1 MRSLT
6 EFILS
11 SQIKIDFE
19 SGYEAYLHEP
29 ESDSDRQA
37 ARVEIT
43 LQPTTLLTQ
52 MANNIR
58 RLEGYSPI
66 NPEDYCSGC
75 RKEKAY
81 WFTCDLN
88 EDDPTNVDPFI
99 LIEVCDPDAEDYEGL
114 YTIDLSVDEQNSM
127 YRIFDRQLKTV
138 GKTCARLLHEA
149 WE

>member
-1 MRSLT
+1 MCSLT
-6 EFILS
+6 EYFLS
-11 SQIKIDFE
+11 SQIKIDFDFE
-19 SGYEAYLHEP
+19 YEAYLHEP

-88 EDDPTNVDPFI
+88 EDDPTKVDPFI

-138 GKTCARLLHEA
+138 GKTCACLLQEA

>member
-43 LQPTTLLTQ
+43 LRPTALLIQ
-52 MANNIR
+52 MANIIR
-58 RLEGYSPI
+58 RIEGFSPI
-66 NPEDYCSGC
+66 KPEDFS
-75 RKEKAY
+75 KEKAY

-88 EDDPTNVDPFI
+88 EDDPTKVDPFI

-114 YTIDLSVDEQNSM
+114 YTIDLSVDEQKSM

-138 GKTCARLLHEA
+138 GKTCARLLQEV

>member
-6 EFILS
+6 EYMLS

-19 SGYEAYLHEP
+19 ASYEAYLHEA
-29 ESDSDRQA
+29 ETYSDRQA

-43 LQPTTLLTQ
+43 LRPTALLIQ
-52 MANNIR
+52 MANIIR
-58 RLEGYSPI
+58 RIEGFSPI
-66 NPEDYCSGC
+66 KPEDYCDGC
-75 RKEKAY
+75 QKGKAY

-88 EDDPTNVDPFI
+88 EDDPTKVDPFI

-114 YTIDLSVDEQNSM
+114 YTIDLSVDEQKSM

-138 GKTCARLLHEA
+138 GKTCARLLQEA

>member
-11 SQIKIDFE
+11 SQIKIDFAF
-19 SGYEAYLHEP
+19 GYEAYLHEP

-43 LQPTTLLTQ
+43 LRPTALLIQ
-52 MANNIR
+52 MANIIR
-58 RLEGYSPI
+58 RLEGFSPI
-66 NPEDYCSGC
+66 NPEDCSKG
-75 RKEKAY
+75 KDY

-88 EDDPTNVDPFI
+88 EDDPTKVDPFI

-114 YTIDLSVDEQNSM
+114 YTIDLSVDEQKSM

-138 GKTCARLLHEA
+138 GKTCARLLHKA

>member
-6 EFILS
+6 EYMLS

-43 LQPTTLLTQ
+43 LRPTALLIQ
-52 MANNIR
+52 MANIIR
-58 RLEGYSPI
+58 SIEGFSPI
-66 NPEDYCSGC
+66 KPEDLS
-75 RKEKAY
+75 KEKAY

-88 EDDPTNVDPFI
+88 EDDPTKVDPFI
-99 LIEVCDPDAEDYEGL
+99 LIEVCDPDAEDYEEL
-114 YTIDLSVDEQNSM
+114 YTIDLSVDEQKSM

-138 GKTCARLLHEA
+138 GKTCACLLQEA

>member
-43 LQPTTLLTQ
+43 LRPTALLIQ
-52 MANNIR
+52 MANIIR
-58 RLEGYSPI
+58 RLEGFSPI
-66 NPEDYCSGC
+66 NPEDCSKG
-75 RKEKAY
+75 KAY

-88 EDDPTNVDPFI
+88 EDDPTKVDPFI
-99 LIEVCDPDAEDYEGL
+99 LIEVCEGL
-114 YTIDLSVDEQNSM
+114 YTIDLSVDEQKSM

>member
-1 MRSLT
+1 MCSLT
-6 EFILS
+6 EFILL
-11 SQIKIDFE
+11 SQIKIDFDFE
-19 SGYEAYLHEP
+19 YEAYLHEP

-88 EDDPTNVDPFI
+88 EDDPTKVDPFI
-99 LIEVCDPDAEDYEGL
+99 LIEVCDPDAEDYEEL
-114 YTIDLSVDEQNSM
+114 YTIDLSVDEQKSM

-138 GKTCARLLHEA
+138 GKTCACLLQEA

>member
-1 MRSLT
+1 MCSLT
-6 EFILS
+6 EFILL
-11 SQIKIDFE
+11 SQIKIDFDFE
-19 SGYEAYLHEP
+19 YEAYLHEP

-88 EDDPTNVDPFI
+88 EDDPTKVDPFI

-138 GKTCARLLHEA
+138 GETCARLLQEV